1 MLIHYLLY
9 EDRSKNL
16 TISFFLDFY
25 TFFKVY
31 YSWIQLNPCH
41 LAFYCLNY
49 WSFLWAFSIILIKL
63 AFWSTQIVTKIGT
76 QRYQWTSISFFY
88 VIFYIFIIPTTFLL
102 SALLMAISFFLI
114 IIQCFLFNLV
124 GYWMGLFRDGRFSRF
139 DNLF

>member
-16 TISFFLDFY
+16 MINFFLDFY

-41 LAFYCLNY
+41 LTFYCLNY

-88 VIFYIFIIPTTFLL
+88 VILYFYNTNNF
-102 SALLMAISFFLI
+102 SVISVI
-114 IIQCFLFNLV
+114 NGNIFLFNNYSVFPFQPCWVLNGV
-124 GYWMGLFRDGRFSRF
+124 V
-139 DNLF
+139 

>member
-16 TISFFLDFY
+16 TINFFFDFY

-41 LAFYCLNY
+41 LTFYCLNY

-76 QRYQWTSISFFY
+76 QRYQWTSISFFD
-88 VIFYIFIIPTTFLL
+88 VILYFYNTNNFSVIGVINGNI
-102 SALLMAISFFLI
+102 
-114 IIQCFLFNLV
+114 FLFNNYSVFPFQPCWVLNGV
-124 GYWMGLFRDGRFSRF
+124 VERWTI
-139 DNLF
+139 

>member
-16 TISFFLDFY
+16 TINFFLDFY

-88 VIFYIFIIPTTFLL
+88 VILYFYNTNNFSVIGVINGNI
-102 SALLMAISFFLI
+102 
-114 IIQCFLFNLV
+114 FLFNNYSVFPFQPCWVLNGV
-124 GYWMGLFRDGRFSRF
+124 V
-139 DNLF
+139 

>member
-9 EDRSKNL
+9 EDQSKNL
-16 TISFFLDFY
+16 TINFFLDFY

-41 LAFYCLNY
+41 LTFYYLNY

-76 QRYQWTSISFFY
+76 QRYQWTSISFFD
-88 VIFYIFIIPTTFLL
+88 VILYFYNTNNFSVIGVINGNI
-102 SALLMAISFFLI
+102 
-114 IIQCFLFNLV
+114 FLFNNYSVFPFQPCWVLNGV
-124 GYWMGLFRDGRFSRF
+124 V
-139 DNLF
+139 

>member
-9 EDRSKNL
+9 EDQSKNL
-16 TISFFLDFY
+16 TINFFLDFY

-41 LAFYCLNY
+41 LTFYCLNY

-76 QRYQWTSISFFY
+76 QRYQWTSISFFD
-88 VIFYIFIIPTTFLL
+88 VILYFYNTNNFSVIGVINGNI
-102 SALLMAISFFLI
+102 
-114 IIQCFLFNLV
+114 FLFNNYSVFPFQPCWVLNGV
-124 GYWMGLFRDGRFSRF
+124 V
-139 DNLF
+139 

>member
-9 EDRSKNL
+9 EDQSKNL
-16 TISFFLDFY
+16 TINFFLDFY

-41 LAFYCLNY
+41 LTFYYLNY

-76 QRYQWTSISFFY
+76 QRYQWTSISFFD
-88 VIFYIFIIPTTFLL
+88 VILYFYNTNNFSVIGVINGNI
-102 SALLMAISFFLI
+102 
-114 IIQCFLFNLV
+114 FLFNNYSV
-124 GYWMGLFRDGRFSRF
+124 FSFQPCWVLNGVVERWTI
-139 DNLF
+139 

>member
-16 TISFFLDFY
+16 TINFFLDLY

-41 LAFYCLNY
+41 LTFYCLNY

-76 QRYQWTSISFFY
+76 QRYQWTSINFFY
-88 VIFYIFIIPTTFLL
+88 VILYFYNTNNFSVIGVINGNI
-102 SALLMAISFFLI
+102 
-114 IIQCFLFNLV
+114 FLFNNYSVFPFQPCWVLTGV
-124 GYWMGLFRDGRFSRF
+124 V
-139 DNLF
+139 

>member
-16 TISFFLDFY
+16 TINFFLDFY

-88 VIFYIFIIPTTFLL
+88 VILYFYNTN
-102 SALLMAISFFLI
+102 SFSVI
-114 IIQCFLFNLV
+114 GVINGNIFLFNNYSVFPFQPCWVLNGV
-124 GYWMGLFRDGRFSRF
+124 V
-139 DNLF
+139 

>member
-16 TISFFLDFY
+16 TINFFLDFY

-88 VIFYIFIIPTTFLL
+88 VILYFYNTNNF
-102 SALLMAISFFLI
+102 SVISVI
-114 IIQCFLFNLV
+114 NGNIFLFNNYSVFPFQPCWVLNGV
-124 GYWMGLFRDGRFSRF
+124 V
-139 DNLF
+139 

>member
-16 TISFFLDFY
+16 TINFFLDLY

-41 LAFYCLNY
+41 LTFYCLNY

-88 VIFYIFIIPTTFLL
+88 VILYFYNTNNFSVIGVINGNI
-102 SALLMAISFFLI
+102 
-114 IIQCFLFNLV
+114 FLFNNYSVFPFQPCWVLNGV
-124 GYWMGLFRDGRFSRF
+124 V
-139 DNLF
+139 

>member
-16 TISFFLDFY
+16 TINFFLDFY

-41 LAFYCLNY
+41 LTFYCLNY

-88 VIFYIFIIPTTFLL
+88 VILYFYNTNNFSVIGVINGNI
-102 SALLMAISFFLI
+102 
-114 IIQCFLFNLV
+114 FLFNNYSVFPFQPCWVLNGV
-124 GYWMGLFRDGRFSRF
+124 V
-139 DNLF
+139 

>member
-16 TISFFLDFY
+16 TINFFLDFY

-76 QRYQWTSISFFY
+76 QRYQWTSINFFY
-88 VIFYIFIIPTTFLL
+88 VILYFYNTNNFSVIGVINGNI
-102 SALLMAISFFLI
+102 
-114 IIQCFLFNLV
+114 FLFNNYSVFPFQPCWVLNGV
-124 GYWMGLFRDGRFSRF
+124 V
-139 DNLF
+139 

>member
-16 TISFFLDFY
+16 TINFFLDLY

-41 LAFYCLNY
+41 LTFYCLNY

-88 VIFYIFIIPTTFLL
+88 VILYFYNTNNFPVIGVINGNI
-102 SALLMAISFFLI
+102 
-114 IIQCFLFNLV
+114 FLFNNYSVLPFQPCWV
-124 GYWMGLFRDGRFSRF
+124 LNGVV
-139 DNLF
+139 

>member
-9 EDRSKNL
+9 EDQSKNL
-16 TISFFLDFY
+16 TINFFLDFY

-41 LAFYCLNY
+41 LTFYYLNY

-76 QRYQWTSISFFY
+76 QRYQWTSISFFD
-88 VIFYIFIIPTTFLL
+88 VILYFYNTNNFSVIGVINGNI
-102 SALLMAISFFLI
+102 
-114 IIQCFLFNLV
+114 FLFNNYSVFPFQPCWVLNGV
-124 GYWMGLFRDGRFSRF
+124 VERWTI
-139 DNLF
+139 

>member
-16 TISFFLDFY
+16 TINFFLDFY

-41 LAFYCLNY
+41 LTFYCLNY

-76 QRYQWTSISFFY
+76 QRYQWTSISFFD
-88 VIFYIFIIPTTFLL
+88 VILYFYNTNNFSVIGVINGNI
-102 SALLMAISFFLI
+102 
-114 IIQCFLFNLV
+114 FLFNNYSVFPFQPCWVLNGV
-124 GYWMGLFRDGRFSRF
+124 V
-139 DNLF
+139 

>member
-9 EDRSKNL
+9 EDQSKNL
-16 TISFFLDFY
+16 TINFFLDFY

-88 VIFYIFIIPTTFLL
+88 VILYFYNTNNF
-102 SALLMAISFFLI
+102 SVISVI
-114 IIQCFLFNLV
+114 NGNIFLFNNYSVFPFQPCWVLNGV
-124 GYWMGLFRDGRFSRF
+124 V
-139 DNLF
+139 

>member
-9 EDRSKNL
+9 EDQSKNL
-16 TISFFLDFY
+16 TINFFLDFY

-76 QRYQWTSISFFY
+76 QRYQWTSISFFD
-88 VIFYIFIIPTTFLL
+88 VILYFYNTNNFSVIGVINGNI
-102 SALLMAISFFLI
+102 
-114 IIQCFLFNLV
+114 FLFNNYSVFPFQPCWVLNGV
-124 GYWMGLFRDGRFSRF
+124 V
-139 DNLF
+139 